1 MPGRKTSPNASV
13 RDRAAEAPER
23 SGAIATN
30 ADLLQFSRG
39 APSTPPLG
47 FTFPQVT
54 ALCRLVYFRRRA
66 KTAANRR
73 LFVERRLCGSKSAFV
88 CGATFARLRNDVCAA
103 TNRSLFAERR
113 LRGCGATFARQ
124 QIAACSIL
132 PMFAPPAWRSFPDTI
147 AHPIGA
153 CGVISRKQ
161 TRAMRCGRGNPLS
174 DRIAGART
182 HPRACPAP
190 RLRRRP

>member
-1 MPGRKTSPNASV
+1 MERPKAQKGAARLQQTPICCSFRGMPRVHRRWASRFPRSRTYADWSTLGGARKLQQIAV
-13 RDRAAEAPER
+13 RLRGDVRA
-23 SGAIATN
+23 
-30 ADLLQFSRG
+30 
-39 APSTPPLG
+39 
-47 FTFPQVT
+47 VT
-54 ALCRLVYFRRRA
+54 
-66 KTAANRR
+66 KRR
-73 LFVERRLCGSKSAFV
+73 LRG

-132 PMFAPPAWRSFPDTI
+132 PMFAPPAWRSFPDKI

-174 DRIAGART
+174 GRIAGART